1 MEERVK
7 KFKLQIYKDNKL
19 NLVMTILVC
28 LLTTLFNLAIAFLL
42 KDLTDIAFS
51 GTTKD
56 LKHLVLSYLALIGFL
71 VVVLLISRHFKN
83 NYIKN
88 AVYHYKKFA
97 FDKLL
102 QKNINN
108 FDKEVTGKYISIF
121 TNDIESIST
130 YYISGKMNIIVQVMT
145 FIGGIA
151 AMAYLNWILTICV
164 LGVSLLPMLVS
175 VIFSNTLQKNE
186 KEVSDRNESFM
197 SLIKDLM
204 TGFSVIKS
212 FQAEKEVG
220 EIFNKKN
227 EVLEKTKRN
236 RRKTGDL
243 ISMASTVASSLVE
256 LVIFGVG
263 VYLSIKG
270 KITAGTVIAFVQLLN
285 YVLGPIGQLSSL
297 VTAKKAAEV
306 LIRKMAE
313 ATFIEEETGKEEKE
327 EFHKEIAFDNVTFG
341 YEKEHPILQNI
352 NLKFEEGKSYV
363 IVGASG
369 SGKSTLVNL
378 MLGRYDTYDGTIKI
392 DDTNLKNLSGKSICE
407 LYSVIQQ
414 NVFIFDDTIA
424 TNITMYKNFPDEIV
438 NQAIVQSGLAK
449 LIEEKGIDY
458 HCGENGAFLSGGEK
472 QRISIARSLI
482 RNTPI
487 LVMDEATSALDPV
500 TARMVEEAIACC
512 DSLTRIVISHKLD
525 ESILRMYDSIIVLN
539 NGSVIENGSFDQ
551 LIKERGYFFSLYQVE
566 NSMA

>member
-285 YVLGPIGQLSSL
+285 FVLGPIGQLSSL

-341 YEKEHPILQNI
+341 YEEEHPILQNI